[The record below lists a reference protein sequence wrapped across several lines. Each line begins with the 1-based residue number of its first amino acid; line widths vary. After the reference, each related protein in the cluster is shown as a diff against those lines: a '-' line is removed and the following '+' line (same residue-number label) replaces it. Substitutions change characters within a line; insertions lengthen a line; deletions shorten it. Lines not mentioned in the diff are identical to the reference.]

1 VKIVR
6 LDERRVF
13 ISDTRLVYTGEWY
26 LVTAHSNAKPGR
38 KCRLSNR
45 AIYHWDECYR
55 PKTGTYPTKGQR
67 ILRWAVERWEKD
79 NRMTDDDERAELLD
93 TLSDGI
99 MDRMDIDTNATHW
112 AEGALDALLKRGYKI
127 TKE

>member
-6 LDERRVF
+6 IDEKRVF
-13 ISDTRLVYTGEWY
+13 ISDTRLVWNGEWY
-26 LVTAHSNAKPGR
+26 LVTANSNAKPGR

-45 AIYHWDECYR
+45 AIYRGDECYR
-55 PKTGTYPTKGQR
+55 PKTSYPERRGQR

-93 TLSDGI
+93 TLSEGI
-99 MDRMDIDTNATHW
+99 MDRMDMDTNATHW

>member
-6 LDERRVF
+6 IDEKRVF

-26 LVTAHSNAKPGR
+26 MVVAQRNAKPGR

-45 AIYHWDECYR
+45 AIYNLDECYR
-55 PKTGTYPTKGQR
+55 PKTTSPPAREQR

-79 NRMTDDDERAELLD
+79 NRPPDDDERAEVLD
-93 TLSDGI
+93 TISEGI
-99 MDRMDIDTNATHW
+99 MDRMDIDTNSTHW
-112 AEGALDALLKRGYKI
+112 AEGALDALLKRGYKV